1 MRTNGTLQYEIIT
14 GGGVNEYG
22 EPMKGVSAWSDPIRV
37 SIRTNTDTRRGR
49 YEDGQFRQASFCVMI
64 ERNAHLDINVITDI
78 NHVRLTRN
86 GESLGDYF
94 VLSVTPAESVGRVQ
108 IDV

>member
-14 GGGVNEYG
+14 GGGVNEFG
-22 EPMKGVSAWSDPIRV
+22 EPIAPETSWSQPIRC

-49 YEDGQFRQASFCVMI
+49 YEDGLFRQASFIVMI
-64 ERNAHLDINVITDI
+64 ESNAHRKFDVIADIKR
-78 NHVRLTRN
+78 VRLVRGKELL
-86 GESLGDYF
+86 GEYF
-94 VLSVTPAESVGRVQ
+94 VLSVVTAETVGRVQ